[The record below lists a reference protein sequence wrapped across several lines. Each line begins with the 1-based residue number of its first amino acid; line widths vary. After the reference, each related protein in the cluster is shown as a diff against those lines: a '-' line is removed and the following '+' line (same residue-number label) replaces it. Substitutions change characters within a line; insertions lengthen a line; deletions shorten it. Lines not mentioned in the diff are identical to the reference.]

1 MARQVSG
8 SEKTLIQAIRDGD
21 VERPTLMDWNTF
33 QVWRSR
39 NGRRPIVATDGF
51 TTTTTQ
57 ESALWKSVMA
67 DLYGE
72 NWTMI
77 LAQGGEEPRET
88 GTPPPPREPRLEPA
102 AGAEVV
108 TPGPA
113 LRESPGSGDLPP
125 GAAES
130 GPSSPVPSFD
140 SQRPGTP
147 AGLTAKVLKP
157 FVPQKESLL
166 KYQERVKKQAAAL
179 ESLGEPLT
187 EGVLDVLLQRAE
199 FQDEIFEQGRTDV
212 RKQIRALRRLYAV
225 ELVAYDGS
233 EDDATKMAQSI
244 RMQALEALLE
254 AYGQSAREIGL
265 LVAENVDEVCD
276 LKYERRMLGA

>member
-8 SEKTLIQAIRDGD
+8 SEKSLVQAIRDGD
-21 VERPTLMDWNTF
+21 VERPALIDWNGF
-33 QVWRSR
+33 QVWRSQ
-39 NGRRPIVATDGF
+39 NGRRPLVATDGY

-57 ESALWKSVMA
+57 ESALWKAVMA

-77 LAQGGEEPRET
+77 LAQGGVEPRET
-88 GTPPPPREPRLEPA
+88 GTPLPPREPRLEPA
-102 AGAEVV
+102 AGADVV

-113 LRESPGSGDLPP
+113 TRESPGSGDLPP
-125 GAAES
+125 GAVGS

-147 AGLTAKVLKP
+147 VGLTVKVLKP

-166 KYQERVKKQAAAL
+166 KYQERVRKQAAAL

-187 EGVLDVLLQRAE
+187 EGVLEVLLQRAQ
-199 FQDEIFEQGRTDV
+199 FQDEIFEQGRTDI
-212 RKQIRALRRLYAV
+212 RKQIRSLRRLYAV

-233 EDDATKMAQSI
+233 EDDAAKMAQSV
-244 RMQALEALLE
+244 RMQALEAPVSYTHLTLPTK
-254 AYGQSAREIGL
+254 A
-265 LVAENVDEVCD
+265 
-276 LKYERRMLGA
+276 

>member
-1 MARQVSG
+1 MC
-8 SEKTLIQAIRDGD
+8 IRD
-21 VERPTLMDWNTF
+21 R
-33 QVWRSR
+33 
-39 NGRRPIVATDGF
+39 
-51 TTTTTQ
+51 
-57 ESALWKSVMA
+57 
-67 DLYGE
+67 
-72 NWTMI
+72 
-77 LAQGGEEPRET
+77 GGEEPRET

-102 AGAEVV
+102 AGAEAV

-244 RMQALEALLE
+244 RMQALEALLD

-265 LVAENVDEVCD
+265 LVAEKVDVAPTPLSGQPPPREPRPEPAAGAHPEGRYGRAPEFQIFGTGDATPASAADTLEGRLAEVEKQ
-276 LKYERRMLGA
+276 LSLIHI